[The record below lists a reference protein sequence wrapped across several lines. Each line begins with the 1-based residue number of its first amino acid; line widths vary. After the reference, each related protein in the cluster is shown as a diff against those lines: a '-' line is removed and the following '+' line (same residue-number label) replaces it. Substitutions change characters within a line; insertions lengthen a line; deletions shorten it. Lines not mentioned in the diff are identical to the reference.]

1 MNETSSHELPD
12 VVGDMLTIG
21 PPTASGIAPIRH
33 VAELKL
39 SRSGYYADV
48 SWCPDVLQLRAL
60 RDRCNVILAQHANVD
75 PGPYKLVPIRSTF
88 CGTTIEIESGKII
101 AAAPGPVIRIDIEGN
116 EDGPAWVGGLDD
128 LAFLSSAID
137 DVWDRYNPPP
147 ETVVKSLAVFAT
159 ATAGAT
165 TELQEALDAFK
176 AGVVIDA
183 EGHLCHSGDDGEL
196 IARAEDWTHIPWL
209 KRIAAIVNA
218 VVEARDS

>member
-12 VVGDMLTIG
+12 VDGDMLSIS
-21 PPTASGIAPIRH
+21 SGADILGGHKGAIARVYVPC
-33 VAELKL
+33 
-39 SRSGYYADV
+39 
-48 SWCPDVLQLRAL
+48 SWCPNALQLRAL
-60 RDRCNVILAQHANVD
+60 RDRCNVILAQHAAKQVD
-75 PGPYKLVPIRSTF
+75 PGPWKTVQVRSALN
-88 CGTTIEIESGKII
+88 GIALEVESGSDIPGAHEG
-101 AAAPGPVIRIDIEGN
+101 AAIRIDIDGN
-116 EDGPAWVGGLDD
+116 DDGPAWVGGLDD

-137 DVWDRYNPPP
+137 DVWDRFNPPP
-147 ETVVKSLAVFAT
+147 EMVVKSLAVFAT

-165 TELQEALDAFK
+165 TELQEALDTFK

-183 EGHLCHSGDDGEL
+183 EGHLCHSGDAGEP